1 MGGCDAG
8 VVVATVEA
16 AGVVDAVTVAGGVAA
31 PVTTVGTGLVC
42 GAGSS

>member
-1 MGGCDAG
+1 MVVIAG

-16 AGVVDAVTVAGGVAA
+16 AGVVAAVTIAGVVAA